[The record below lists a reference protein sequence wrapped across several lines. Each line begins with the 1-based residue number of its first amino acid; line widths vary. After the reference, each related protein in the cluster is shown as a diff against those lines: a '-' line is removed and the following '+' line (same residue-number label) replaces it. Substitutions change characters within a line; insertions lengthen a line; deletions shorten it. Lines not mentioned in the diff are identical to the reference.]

1 MPININT
8 IITNFNTLYPANI
21 DEIWRILKEDNS
33 SLTEEIIEQL
43 DIEFTEQAITI
54 TVKSTSTDYT
64 GSVLINSYQ
73 YNLYVQIDG
82 NPYYVYDFNQFC
94 SDTGSFNVTTN
105 VGDRTFTTS
114 SEFTSLEFIGNP
126 SINFINNYFLVGCT
140 SFNLPLTIPNGVIS
154 IGNSFL
160 ANCQA
165 FNQPLIIPNSVTTIG
180 INFMGNCQ
188 AFNQS
193 LTLPNSLTSTGNAF
207 LYNCKN
213 FNQPLTLPNS
223 LTSIGNNFLHNCITF
238 NQPLTIPN
246 SATRI
251 GVNFMG
257 NCIAF
262 NQPLT
267 LSNSLIAIGHN
278 FLASGSTTTPMQ
290 FNQSLII
297 PNSVTTIDYGFLNN
311 CISFQQPLTL
321 SNSLV
326 SISHDFMYNCRYF
339 NQPLTLPNSLTS
351 IGNNFLYNCERFNKD
366 LKLTDN
372 ITNIGQNFMCR
383 CDNFDSVLR
392 ISPNISPSMF
402 SNEGDSFATENSS
415 ATVYTNGFKI
425 RYDKFE
431 ELKTRFPDISSNY
444 YRHLVDVSTQTTF
457 IAKETS
463 LSYKYHLNFVLG
475 ENDIKVYL
483 VKENEVT
490 MKFDKPITTILPDTS
505 TGKLLIGNALKNLP
519 KDQLTETAI
528 ETKITAI
535 NFYNK

>member
-33 SLTEEIIEQL
+33 SLTDEIIEQL

-105 VGDRTFTTS
+105 VGDRTFTTT
-114 SEFTSLEFIGNP
+114 SEFTILEFIGNP
-126 SINFINNYFLVGCT
+126 SINFIKNYFLASCI
-140 SFNLPLTIPNGVIS
+140 SFNLPLIIPNGVIS
-154 IGNSFL
+154 IGYSFL
-160 ANCQA
+160 ANCQTFNQSLTLPNSLISIGNGFLYNCRS
-165 FNQPLIIPNSVTTIG
+165 FNQPLIIPNSVTSIG
-180 INFMGNCQ
+180 VNFMGNCIT
-188 AFNQS
+188 FNQP
-193 LTLPNSLTSTGNAF
+193 LTLSNSLTAIGHDF
-207 LYNCKN
+207 LASNLTDTWMKFDQPLTIPNGVISIDYDFMLNCRIFNQTLTLSNSLTTITDSFMHNCYN

-223 LTSIGNNFLHNCITF
+223 LISIGNNFMSNC
-238 NQPLTIPN
+238 
-246 SATRI
+246 
-251 GVNFMG
+251 
-257 NCIAF
+257 
-262 NQPLT
+262 
-267 LSNSLIAIGHN
+267 H
-278 FLASGSTTTPMQ
+278 
-290 FNQSLII
+290 
-297 PNSVTTIDYGFLNN
+297 
-311 CISFQQPLTL
+311 
-321 SNSLV
+321 
-326 SISHDFMYNCRYF
+326 
-339 NQPLTLPNSLTS
+339 
-351 IGNNFLYNCERFNKD
+351 RFNKD

-372 ITNIGQNFMCR
+372 IRNIGRNFMFNCEVF
-383 CDNFDSVLR
+383 NGVLR

-402 SNEGDSFATENSS
+402 SSDGDSFSVEIPS
-415 ATVYTNGFKI
+415 APVYTNGFKI
-425 RYDKFE
+425 RYDKFA
-431 ELKTRFPDISSNY
+431 ELSKRFPNVDIEPY
-444 YRHLVDVSTQTTF
+444 YRRLVDVSSQTTF

-475 ENDIKVYL
+475 DNDIKVYL

-505 TGKLLIGNALKNLP
+505 TGKLLIGNALENLP
-519 KDQLTETAI
+519 KDQLTETAL

>member
-8 IITNFNTLYPANI
+8 IITNFNTLYPANTN
-21 DEIWRILKEDNS
+21 EIWRILKLDNP
-33 SLTEEIIEQL
+33 SLTDEIIEQL
-43 DIEFTEQAITI
+43 NIEFTDQSITI
-54 TVKSTSTDYT
+54 TVKATSTDYT
-64 GSVLINSYQ
+64 GSVVINSYQ
-73 YNLYVQIDG
+73 YNLIVDIDG
-82 NPYYVYDFNQFC
+82 YNYFVYDFNQFC

-105 VGDRTFTTS
+105 VGDKTFTTD
-114 SEFTSLEFIGNP
+114 SEFNNLVFIQNT
-126 SINFINNYFLVGCT
+126 SINFINNYFLDGCT
-140 SFNLPLTIPNGVIS
+140 SFNQPLTIPNSITS
-154 IGNSFL
+154 IGRSFL

-165 FNQPLIIPNSVTTIG
+165 FNQPLTLSNSLTSIGNAFLYNCRSFNQPLIIPNSVTTLGVNFMGNCVVFNQPLTLSNSLTVIGHDFLASDSTTIPMQFNQSLIIPNSVTTISYD
-180 INFMGNCQ
+180 FLYNCEN
-188 AFNQS
+188 FNQP
-193 LTLPNSLTSTGNAF
+193 LTLSNSLTSIGNDF

-223 LTSIGNNFLHNCITF
+223 LTSI
-238 NQPLTIPN
+238 
-246 SATRI
+246 
-251 GVNFMG
+251 
-257 NCIAF
+257 
-262 NQPLT
+262 
-267 LSNSLIAIGHN
+267 
-278 FLASGSTTTPMQ
+278 
-290 FNQSLII
+290 
-297 PNSVTTIDYGFLNN
+297 D
-311 CISFQQPLTL
+311 
-321 SNSLV
+321 
-326 SISHDFMYNCRYF
+326 
-339 NQPLTLPNSLTS
+339 
-351 IGNNFLYNCERFNKD
+351 NNFLYNCERFNKD

-372 ITNIGQNFMCR
+372 ITNIGQNFMYR

-425 RYDKFE
+425 RYNKFE

-444 YRHLVDVSTQTTF
+444 YRHLVDVSSQTTF

-463 LSYKYHLNFVLG
+463 LSYKYHLNLVLG

-519 KDQLTETAI
+519 ADQLTESAI